1 MFVMREAERICRR
14 HWLDYPPAIT
24 ERHPIERRCRLTGT
38 EQPMRNERHIAQI
51 PPAAG
56 SSGSSSRQPAQRQ
69 EPASLIVRE
78 GTFPFPRRITQNAP
92 AFITDE
98 ILPPGAL
105 LEFVSVD
112 VLNCYINYVELRSVI
127 TERDPE
133 EEERHISISN
143 RFYTHFHEF
152 GTVIHV
158 IGASALHWWYFCYDI
173 DASDCAIGR
182 VETSKASLAQMVDW
196 VRTERISGRYPV
208 VDIDVMNLR
217 GWRSFQ

>member
-1 MFVMREAERICRR
+1 MIRPTKPITSEPPERSQSE
-14 HWLDYPPAIT
+14 T
-24 ERHPIERRCRLTGT
+24 ERFLPDGG
-38 EQPMRNERHIAQI
+38 
-51 PPAAG
+51 AAHEL
-56 SSGSSSRQPAQRQ
+56 PK
-69 EPASLIVRE
+69 
-78 GTFPFPRRITQNAP
+78 PFTRRITQSSRG
-92 AFITDE
+92 FIVDD
-98 ILPPGAL
+98 ILPTSAL

-158 IGASALHWWYFCYDI
+158 IASSAKHWWYFCYDI

-182 VETSKASLAQMVDW
+182 VEIAKATLQQMKNW
-196 VRTERISGRYPV
+196 VHAERISGRYPV
-208 VDIDVMNLR
+208 VEIDTGNLQ

>member
-1 MFVMREAERICRR
+1 MRDRTHDILHGSQSPSAGDPARQ
-14 HWLDYPPAIT
+14 HPPGDPAQLPPFAPFH
-24 ERHPIERRCRLTGT
+24 RRLT
-38 EQPMRNERHIAQI
+38 
-51 PPAAG
+51 
-56 SSGSSSRQPAQRQ
+56 
-69 EPASLIVRE
+69 EPNLALLV
-78 GTFPFPRRITQNAP
+78 
-92 AFITDE
+92 DD
-98 ILPPGAL
+98 ILPTGAL

-158 IGASALHWWYFCYDI
+158 LAASARHWWYFRYDI

-182 VETSKASLAQMVDW
+182 VEIEKGSAQQMREW
-196 VRTERISGRYPV
+196 ILGQQSSGRYPV
-208 VDIDVMNLR
+208 VEIDVKNLR

>member
-1 MFVMREAERICRR
+1 MRDVRHDIPHGPRGWSAGEPPRPIPNSDGGAARTQPFIPFGRRVSERNLSLLVDDI
-14 HWLDYPPAIT
+14 
-24 ERHPIERRCRLTGT
+24 LT
-38 EQPMRNERHIAQI
+38 
-51 PPAAG
+51 
-56 SSGSSSRQPAQRQ
+56 
-69 EPASLIVRE
+69 
-78 GTFPFPRRITQNAP
+78 
-92 AFITDE
+92 
-98 ILPPGAL
+98 PGVL

-112 VLNCYINYVELRSVI
+112 VLNCYINYVELRAVI

-158 IGASALHWWYFCYDI
+158 LASSQRHWWYFCYDI

-182 VETSKASLAQMVDW
+182 VEIERASIQQMREWIQEKRVSK
-196 VRTERISGRYPV
+196 RYPV
-208 VDIDVMNLR
+208 LEIDVKNLQ